1 MNEAL
6 NIHEDTV
13 ANTLSKAPQTLVVF
27 NQFKTA
33 CVGCHFARFCTL
45 AYVVASYQLDEKD
58 FLNALSLS
66 LKQKQPSERGE

>member
-1 MNEAL
+1 MNEAQK
-6 NIHEDTV
+6 IHEETV
-13 ANTLSKAPQTLVVF
+13 ANILSKAPQTLAVF